1 MNIPDIAI
9 INSRVRFMFVK
20 ANGIGIGAH
29 DVSARVKAKMGDKV
43 NKIGEE
49 RDGFVDSF
57 VISFRPSAIG

>member
-1 MNIPDIAI
+1 MNNRA
-9 INSRVRFMFVK
+9 RFMLVR

-29 DVSARVKAKMGDKV
+29 DVSARVRAIMGDMV

-49 RDGFVDSF
+49 SDGFVDSF